1 MQMPRAHETKNI
13 AKNGEYFLRKMQLI
27 SFQEMCKLF
36 EKLQTGSNIEY
47 HCSCHCFYIGMF
59 ASNSNTEL
67 ITLPEDL

>member
-1 MQMPRAHETKNI
+1 MVYILKQNAVDFK
-13 AKNGEYFLRKMQLI
+13 
-27 SFQEMCKLF
+27 FQEMCKPF

>member
-1 MQMPRAHETKNI
+1 MVNILKKN
-13 AKNGEYFLRKMQLI
+13 AVDFK
-27 SFQEMCKLF
+27 FQEMCKLF

-47 HCSCHCFYIGMF
+47 HCFYIGMF

>member
-1 MQMPRAHETKNI
+1 MVNILKKN
-13 AKNGEYFLRKMQLI
+13 AVDFK
-27 SFQEMCKLF
+27 FQEMCKLF

-67 ITLPEDL
+67 ITLPEDLY